1 VVDIDLEKFIDRANH
16 DLLMEKFSEKIDD
29 RRVLQ
34 LIRRYLKAGMMTEN
48 VVISRTESTP

>member
-1 VVDIDLEKFIDRANH
+1 MDIDLEKFIDRANH